1 MAQGLNVQ
9 LKDALDHWLSAIRA
23 QLAAAPPPAPP
34 AKPTGWVSA
43 VPTDSDMPPPQ
54 PKPRWAA
61 AVPTGSAMPSGPA
74 DPKLHRLDELIAA
87 LADASTIK
95 EGVDTVERL
104 ARRMKRCES
113 IALDMESKLQFNSI
127 KLSSGGNSS
136 VTFGKIR
143 GCIQLARRYYDKLEY
158 YKTDEG
164 KNHLKGVAS
173 VKLDLDREGDVAV
186 RDHHFDE
193 RIDPLASVRNWSY
206 SKDYLP
212 WANRRVKENS
222 DPIEHVVEFLIDLT
236 TRSNALTTFLFNI
249 EPPKDSRMHGTDDV
263 GEALDV
269 KVRAHVKGD
278 EKFSD
283 PRGAPRMWTYQVK
296 APTRQRDDRNEV
308 GRSVLGSWE
317 WTCDIWS
324 GGAFS
329 LPILRV
335 VHSVAGESS
344 RRGITNDFTRGT
356 LYAMRGPSVM
366 RCYPALKFHSALFN
380 AEMTSAA
387 GILVADEGRVVAIDN
402 RSGHYQ
408 PGYRQLQTAVQFL
421 QSNLLFDHDAIVS
434 VYVADAD
441 ALYFS
446 PADFL
451 AAAQSG
457 MDFRV
462 VTGFIARRAQQY
474 GDRLP
479 VATRLADLIP
489 AMLRDFPMH
498 DGRNRWDRMLAN
510 YYGGEGGLETI
521 VKDLKAALKPQWAI
535 GRTEVAKSTAGR
547 RQEDHAA
554 LAARTLRAIESG
566 GAYYNL
572 IELLRA
578 LITAT
583 QPTNEAGQNSLTKA
597 NLRYRG
603 IAGRLA
609 ALKPNRD
616 FF

>member
-1 MAQGLNVQ
+1 MAQGLNVR
-9 LKDALDHWLSAIRA
+9 LKNSLDPFLSTIRA
-23 QLAAAPPPAPP
+23 QLVAAPPPAQP
-34 AKPTGWVSA
+34 AKRPGWVSA
-43 VPTDSDMPPPQ
+43 VPTDSASPQ
-54 PKPRWAA
+54 PKPRWAS

-74 DPKLHRLDELIAA
+74 DPKVRRLDELIAA

-104 ARRMKRCES
+104 ASRMKRCES
-113 IALDMESKLQFNSI
+113 IVLDMESNLQFNSI
-127 KLSSGGNSS
+127 KLSLTRNSS
-136 VTFGKIR
+136 VTFSRIR
-143 GCIQLARRYYDKLEY
+143 GCIQLAHRYYSKLEY

-164 KNHLKGVAS
+164 KKYLKGVAS
-173 VKLDLDREGDVAV
+173 VKLDLDREGDIAV

-206 SKDYLP
+206 NKDYLP

-222 DPIEHVVEFLIDLT
+222 DPIEHVVEFLI
-236 TRSNALTTFLFNI
+236 ALTAASDPLTAFILNA
-249 EPPKDSRMHGTDDV
+249 EPPKASRMHATDDV

-296 APTRQRDDRNEV
+296 VPTRDRGSHEL
-308 GRSVLGSWE
+308 GQSVLGSWE

-324 GGAFS
+324 DGAFS

-335 VHSVAGESS
+335 VHSVAGETS

-421 QSNLLFDHDAIVS
+421 QSNLLFDHDAFVS

-462 VTGFIARRAQQY
+462 VAGLVARRAQQY

-489 AMLRDFPMH
+489 ATLRDFPIH

-510 YYGGEGGLETI
+510 YYGGENGLETI

-535 GRTEVAKSTAGR
+535 GRTEVAKSVVGR

-566 GAYYNL
+566 GVYYNL
-572 IELLRA
+572 IELLRQ
-578 LITAT
+578 LVTAT
-583 QPTNEAGQNSLTKA
+583 QPTNEAGQNSLIKA
-597 NLRYRG
+597 NLRYRD

-609 ALKPNRD
+609 ALKPDRN